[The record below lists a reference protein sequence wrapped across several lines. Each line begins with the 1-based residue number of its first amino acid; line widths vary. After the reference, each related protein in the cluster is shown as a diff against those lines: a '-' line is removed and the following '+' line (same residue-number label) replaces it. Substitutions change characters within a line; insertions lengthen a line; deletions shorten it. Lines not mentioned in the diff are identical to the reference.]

1 MESNE
6 LLKPLH
12 DILTRVKKLVEL
24 AQTEDWIAME
34 AATTEY
40 EQHMTIL
47 EDATYFESITQANL
61 TEEAKAIIAEI
72 QVVNNDLDVHTVLQ
86 REKVA
91 SELRQITQASKAL
104 DAYGR

>member
-12 DILTRVKKLVEL
+12 DILNRVQQLVEL
-24 AQTEDWIAME
+24 ARTEDWIAME
-34 AATTEY
+34 AATNEY

-47 EDATYFESITQANL
+47 EDATYFESITKANL
-61 TEEAKAIIAEI
+61 IEEAKAIIAEI
-72 QVVNNDLDVHTVLQ
+72 QVVNNDLDIHTVLQ

-91 SELRQITQASKAL
+91 SELRQITQANKAL
-104 DAYGR
+104 NAYGR